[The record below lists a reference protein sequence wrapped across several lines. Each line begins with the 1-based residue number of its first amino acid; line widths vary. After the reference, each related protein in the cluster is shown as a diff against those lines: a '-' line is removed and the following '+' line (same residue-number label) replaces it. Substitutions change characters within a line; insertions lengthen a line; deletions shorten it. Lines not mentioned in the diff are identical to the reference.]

1 MAFRHG
7 KNAALTLN
15 TKDLSTFLDNLD
27 ISFDLDTADTTAFGA
42 TWKSSLA
49 GIPSGKVEISGFYD
63 PTATTGPGAVLF
75 PLVTAGTAVT
85 ALVYPGGTAS
95 GQTLYTITTGAIVTS
110 YSESGQVGGAVAF
123 KASIDVVVLPVRT
136 VV

>member
-15 TKDLSTFLDNLD
+15 SKDLSAFIESMDL
-27 ISFDLDTADTTAFGA
+27 SFDTDQADTTAFGA
-42 TWKSSLA
+42 TWKSSIA
-49 GIPSGKVEISGFYD
+49 GVPGGSIQISGYYD

-85 ALVYPGGTAS
+85 GLVYPGGTAS
-95 GQTLYTITTGAIVTS
+95 GQALYTITSGCIVKS
-110 YSESGQVGGAVAF
+110 YAESSPVGGVVTFTAA
-123 KASIDVVVLPVRT
+123 IDIVVLPVRS